1 MKKLIFKILLA
12 IDILAIVIYA
22 VCSFFI
28 VRYDAVAG
36 VMTDGFG
43 RAIIEPPLIFRWYLC
58 IGEWVGLGWWIVDM
72 IGFWTA
78 VFFATFLYNK
88 IKDKK

>member
-1 MKKLIFKILLA
+1 MA
-12 IDILAIVIYA
+12 VDILAIVVYA

-43 RAIIEPPLIFRWYLC
+43 RAIIEPPIFFKLYLH
-58 IGEWVGLGWWIVDM
+58 IGEWVGLGWWIVDTV
-72 IGFWTA
+72 GFLVA
-78 VFFATFLYNK
+78 ISVAYVLYEGITEKKNK
-88 IKDKK
+88 